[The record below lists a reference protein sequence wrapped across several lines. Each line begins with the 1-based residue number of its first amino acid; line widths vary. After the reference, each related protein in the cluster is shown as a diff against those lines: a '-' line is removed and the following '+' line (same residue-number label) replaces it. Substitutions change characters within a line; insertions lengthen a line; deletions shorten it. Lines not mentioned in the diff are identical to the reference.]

1 MSSDINQAIPNF
13 GQEPVHIMLPECPHY
28 STQMST
34 GAQNTTKSPGL
45 TPDKEVEILHN
56 HRLLAGQ
63 IWPPMTAKVTD
74 SNATAATVVV
84 ESATSKF
91 KATFTSFDNSASL
104 QEEAVMG
111 FGVQIQWTVVDRC
124 IHSASQLVDEGLH
137 SNAVLEE
144 NVRFSSLRIVNRF
157 LNFVDD
163 FNPKTKCLIEL
174 LEKVASGEISMRD
187 IRVIDKGY
195 GDTGRLKG
203 E

>member
-1 MSSDINQAIPNF
+1 MSSLFYTNVDRGAKHYQIPN
-13 GQEPVHIMLPECPHY
+13 
-28 STQMST
+28 S
-34 GAQNTTKSPGL
+34 L
-45 TPDKEVEILHN
+45 TAERTVEILHN

-63 IWPPMTAKVTD
+63 IWPSMMVKVTD
-74 SNATAATVVV
+74 SNVIATTVVV

-91 KATFTSFDNSASL
+91 NATFTSLENGVSF

-124 IHSASQLVDEGLH
+124 IHSASQLVDECLH

-144 NVRFSSLRIVNRF
+144 NVRFSSLRIVDRF

-187 IRVIDKGY
+187 IRVISRGY
-195 GDTGRLKG
+195 GDTERLKG